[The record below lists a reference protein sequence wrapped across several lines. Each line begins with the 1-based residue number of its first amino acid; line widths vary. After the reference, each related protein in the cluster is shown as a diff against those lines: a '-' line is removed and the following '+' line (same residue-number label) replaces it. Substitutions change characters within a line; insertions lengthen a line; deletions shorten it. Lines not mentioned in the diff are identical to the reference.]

1 MFANFVPII
10 LDESEKKVRKMYH
23 KSVSTIPDKLN
34 SRAKKEKM
42 D

>member
-1 MFANFVPII
+1 MFANFMSII
-10 LDESEKKVRKMYH
+10 LDKSEKARKMYH

-34 SRAKKEKM
+34 SREQEKM